1 MSVIVT
7 NPTPKKR
14 FQESADNIKRHRDLI
29 QTREFERA
37 CDFALLQYMAQVGQ
51 ETDGNLNA
59 AAAAHLRLTGAREF
73 LWHFRNLAESID
85 FIPRKA
91 ETPNLDHSA

>member
-1 MSVIVT
+1 LSVIVS
-7 NPTPKKR
+7 NPSPKKR
-14 FQESADNIKRHRDLI
+14 FQESTDNVKRHRDLI
-29 QTREFERA
+29 QMREFERA
-37 CDFALLQYMAQVGQ
+37 ADFAMLHYMAQLGQ

-73 LWHFRNLAESID
+73 LWHFRNLAESTE
-85 FIPRKA
+85 FIPRRA